1 MRIRRKTAPIP
12 PESVV
17 FDLDGTII
25 DQRPVYQ
32 ALAKARGYAVS
43 GADVNYN
50 RLRERIPP
58 DILATLDAAYLG
70 DGTKNAPAMPGA
82 LEVLRD
88 YSTSAYIVTA
98 RGTEYE
104 RPGRSWLQRNLP
116 VFPADHVFVFPSTP
130 AKGRFLSELEVALV
144 VDDQIAPLK
153 AVPAEIA
160 RYLFDPDGAFPD
172 EGVAGLKVV
181 RSWDAIRALIAPPVQ
196 HRGVGLPSDS

>member
-12 PESVV
+12 TESVV

-32 ALAKARGYAVS
+32 KLAKARGYPVT

-50 RLRERIPP
+50 RLREHIPP

-70 DGTKNAPAMPGA
+70 DGTKNAQPMLGA
-82 LEVLRD
+82 LDVLRD

-116 VFPADHVFVFPSTP
+116 VFPADHVFVFPSTA
-130 AKGRFLSELEVALV
+130 AKARFLSELEVALV
-144 VDDQIAPLK
+144 IDDQIAPLK
-153 AVPAEIA
+153 ALQPETAG
-160 RYLFDPDGAFPD
+160 YLFDPDGAFPD
-172 EGVAGLKVV
+172 EGVAGLKVL
-181 RSWDAIRALIAPPVQ
+181 RSWEAIRGILEST
-196 HRGVGLPSDS
+196 RKPSL